1 MAIYP
6 IVKGQRFV
14 EKNPIPPRTPL
25 VSPSKEAHPPVLTAD
40 HERLDHHDEPTT
52 AKEPVAMT
60 KEPVDTAP
68 KVHPPLDSSHES
80 TTEIQTLLA
89 ATGTV
94 AKEGPLIDFHDDM
107 KKDLPAIKK
116 VDSQDSHDEFVDAQN

>member
-14 EKNPIPPRTPL
+14 EKNPIPPRIPIA
-25 VSPSKEAHPPVLTAD
+25 SPSKEAHPPVLTAD
-40 HERLDHHDEPTT
+40 HEKLDHER
-52 AKEPVAMT
+52 AVAG

-68 KVHPPLDSSHES
+68 KAHPPLDPPHES
-80 TTEIQTLLA
+80 TEEIQTLLA

-94 AKEGPLIDFHDDM
+94 AKGGPLIDFHEDM
-107 KKDLPAIKK
+107 AKDLPAIKK
-116 VDSQDSHDEFVDAQN
+116 VDTDDSHDEFVDAQN

>member
-6 IVKGQRFV
+6 IVNGQRFV
-14 EKNPIPPRTPL
+14 EKNPIPPRTPIA
-25 VSPSKEAHPPVLTAD
+25 SPSKETHPPVLTAD
-40 HERLDHHDEPTT
+40 HEKLDHHEE
-52 AKEPVAMT
+52 AAMA
-60 KEPVDTAP
+60 KEPVDTTP
-68 KVHPPLDSSHES
+68 KVHPPLDHSHES

-94 AKEGPLIDFHDDM
+94 AKEGPLIDFHQDM

-116 VDSQDSHDEFVDAQN
+116 VDSEDSHDEFVDAQN